1 MVDINRGTSGV
12 VLPSAVSGEILSKM
26 QEASIIQS
34 AARRIAL
41 PGSGAVIDTI
51 TGEPTAAWVAETADK
66 PVSNATVGAKTLR
79 GYKLA
84 VIETF
89 SNEFRRDKA
98 ALYNELVN
106 RLPLALAKKF
116 DTTAFFG
123 SGPGSDFDDLSGVT
137 SIDFETAPYDALVS
151 ALQTIG
157 VAGYDMNG
165 IIVSP
170 AAEALMFGAKDGND
184 RPLFISNA
192 QTDGSIGAA
201 LGRPVFKSRHAAAGT
216 SPEDTIGFAGDWS
229 QAIWG
234 TVEDVQIAISD
245 QASLVSGEST
255 INLFQQNMFAVRAEI
270 EVGFVV
276 GDEDAFV
283 QFALAAA

>member
-34 AARRIAL
+34 AARRLAL
-41 PGSGAVIDTI
+41 PGAGSVIDTI
-51 TGEPTAAWVAETADK
+51 TGEPTAAWVSETGEK

-106 RLPLALAKKF
+106 RLPQALAKKF

-123 SGPGSDFDDLSGVT
+123 TVPGSDFDTLNAVT
-137 SIDFETAPYDALVS
+137 SIDFEAAPYDALVS
-151 ALQTIG
+151 ALETIG

-184 RPLFISNA
+184 RPLFINNA

-201 LGRPVFKSRHAAAGT
+201 LGRPVFKSRHAVEGT
-216 SPEDTIGFAGDWS
+216 SAGDTIGFAGDWS

-276 GDEDAFV
+276 GDANAFV
-283 QFALAAA
+283 QFALTTP